1 MAKEKTIVIR
11 GEIYW
16 CKLLG
21 DAVPYTGNP
30 RYDKGPYWAVDITPD
45 GPSFMKLEAEGL
57 TTGGKSGLGKMR
69 EPNKKYE
76 KETRK
81 ENYLTLT
88 INENRSDGK
97 KNNPPVVQD
106 GEGKP
111 WDNGKIGNGSIADIM
126 VKVVDYGDDVKGLYF
141 QKMRVLDH
149 VAFEGQ
155 DFEPLSEEDEYFAS
169 SKASGK
175 PQGAA
180 KTETDKAKPSGDTES
195 EPGNEDLEDEIPF

>member
-1 MAKEKTIVIR
+1 MANKEKTLVIR

-45 GPSFMKLEAEGL
+45 GPSRMKLEAEGL
-57 TTGGKSGLGKMR
+57 TTGGKSGLGKLR
-69 EPNKKYE
+69 EPNKDYE

-81 ENYLTLT
+81 ETYLTLT
-88 INENRSDGK
+88 INENRTDGK

-111 WDNGKIGNGSIADIM
+111 WGDAKIGNGSIADIM
-126 VKVVDYGDDVKGLYF
+126 VKVVDYGDGVKGLYY

-149 VAFEGQ
+149 VSFEGQ
-155 DFEPLSEEDEYFAS
+155 DFEPLSEDDEYFGS
-169 SKASGK
+169 SAK
-175 PQGAA
+175 A
-180 KTETDKAKPSGDTES
+180 KTSDKAKSSESS
-195 EPGNEDLEDEIPF
+195 EPDNGDEDLEDEIPF